1 MILPNYTRNMNVS
14 TQKHTHF
21 VKDHQRNIPVMISV
35 KCLKRKEKK
44 EVCPVV
50 IALSK
55 MDHRT

>member
-1 MILPNYTRNMNVS
+1 MLKLCPVVHLGFLI
-14 TQKHTHF
+14 TQKHIHF

-50 IALSK
+50 IAF
-55 MDHRT
+55 